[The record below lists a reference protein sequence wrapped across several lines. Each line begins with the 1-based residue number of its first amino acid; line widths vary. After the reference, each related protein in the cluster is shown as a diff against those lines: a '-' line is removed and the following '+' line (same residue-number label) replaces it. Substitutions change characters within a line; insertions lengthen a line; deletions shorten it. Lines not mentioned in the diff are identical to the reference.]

1 MWGDVSPSGQYCVG
15 CMGMCVWGDGHL
27 DSIVS
32 AAWECACG
40 VMFPHLDSIVSAAWE
55 CACGVMFPHLDSIVL
70 AAWECA
76 CGVMFPHLDSIVLAE
91 WECACGV
98 MAIWTVLCRLRG
110 NVRVG

>member
-1 MWGDVSPSGQYCVG
+1 MTDITSHEMKREDFTLLWGDVSPSGQYCVG
-15 CMGMCVWGDGHL
+15 CVGMCMWGDL

-55 CACGVMFPHLDSIVL
+55 CACGVIP
-70 AAWECA
+70 
-76 CGVMFPHLDSIVLAE
+76 
-91 WECACGV
+91 
-98 MAIWTVLCRLRG
+98 IWTVLCRLHG